1 MSWLFID
8 THVPRRVRV
17 GTVDADG
24 CVRATLHEVHATQA
38 LKLIEQEQRRQTR
51 AKQQLSGVCVVSGP
65 GTFSAVRV
73 GVVLA
78 NLIALVRR
86 VPLVG
91 ITPDLA
97 EDPTSLA
104 VALAHSQRGATSY
117 VAPVYDAE
125 PTITQPQPTPHL

>member
-17 GTVDADG
+17 GVVGADG
-24 CVRATLHEVHATQA
+24 RVCASVHEVHATQA

-51 AKQQLSGVCVVSGP
+51 AKQKLSGVCVVSGP

-78 NLIALVRR
+78 NLIALVRH
-86 VPLVG
+86 VPLIG

-97 EDPTSLA
+97 EDPTGLA
-104 VALAHSQRGATSY
+104 AALARSRRGATPY

-125 PTITQPQPTPHL
+125 PTITQSTPHL